1 MVVARVYVAKIVANA
16 AVVVSRRRT
25 TRISKPNSAPLWRP
39 GGWRRGWGS
48 HEGETRLSMAPGS
61 LWFQLHVKCD
71 EAIEEG

>member
-1 MVVARVYVAKIVANA
+1 LVDADKVLWRGRPQMVVARVYVADFQTEFRAIVAA
-16 AVVVSRRRT
+16 GSLEEGV
-25 TRISKPNSAPLWRP
+25 
-39 GGWRRGWGS
+39 GS